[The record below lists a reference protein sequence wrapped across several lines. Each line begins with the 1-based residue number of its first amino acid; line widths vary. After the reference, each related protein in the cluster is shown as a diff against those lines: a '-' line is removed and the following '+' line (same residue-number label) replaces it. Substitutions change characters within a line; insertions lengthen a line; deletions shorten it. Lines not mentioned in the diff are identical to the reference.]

1 MFYTKKRGP
10 HSHQGITLEPLVG
23 LQFPPIPPAAKKKND
38 VSIFFLDY
46 PLSTQWNLLNEVYL
60 LSIFDVSSFSIIDF
74 QTGHFA
80 NFEQFK
86 IDSHF
91 ANFGKVNINPN
102 CLFLLTL
109 DRLQL
114 FYWAWIRLRLWKAIQ
129 TCLTKNSRTMQRI
142 WHKQF
147 STIQSAEIKKSR
159 FPS

>member
-1 MFYTKKRGP
+1 MFYTKKGGLTPTRASALNPWWAYSSP
-10 HSHQGITLEPLVG
+10 HTPSC
-23 LQFPPIPPAAKKKND
+23 KKND
-38 VSIFFLDY
+38 VSIFFQDY

-102 CLFLLTL
+102 CLFLVTL

-114 FYWAWIRLRLWKAIQ
+114 FYWAWVRLRLWKAIQ
-129 TCLTKNSRTMQRI
+129 TCLTKNSRTMHRI

>member
-1 MFYTKKRGP
+1 MCFIQKKGASP
-10 HSHQGITLEPLVG
+10 PPGHQPWTPGGLTVPL
-23 LQFPPIPPAAKKKND
+23 IPPAAKKND
-38 VSIFFLDY
+38 VSIFFQDY

-102 CLFLLTL
+102 CLFLVTL

-114 FYWAWIRLRLWKAIQ
+114 FYWAWVRLRLWKAIQ
-129 TCLTKNSRTMQRI
+129 TCLTKNSRTMHRI